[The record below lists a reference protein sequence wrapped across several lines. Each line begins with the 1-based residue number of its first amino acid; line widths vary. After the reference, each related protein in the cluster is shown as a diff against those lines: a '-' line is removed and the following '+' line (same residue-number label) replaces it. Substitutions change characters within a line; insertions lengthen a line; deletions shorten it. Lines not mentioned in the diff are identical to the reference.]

1 MTIVPCGQDDRN
13 VSGLSLMITSNSYHC
28 LLCRSQPGGI
38 GSMVTGDDHHGGSTM
53 RRQLFWAISAWC
65 LFLMPITAGERDK
78 NILVK
83 PTVTPSERIEQLLH
97 TLKTDRKEDARS
109 KAAEELGKLASAE
122 YPEVISG
129 LIDALV
135 RDDSSSVRKVVIH
148 SLVEIEPATYEVKD
162 ALDQAVK
169 QDKSWMVRQA
179 ARLAVWRYKPKDEPP
194 STPGLRLRNTSKPGS
209 SGSMPATK
217 TPIAKPLPPEDPLK
231 SMPIPEA
238 PKPVVPVVPAP
249 ELAPAPGLPAFTD
262 PVPKT
267 ALGVPAQLSA
277 PKPSGN

>member
-1 MTIVPCGQDDRN
+1 
-13 VSGLSLMITSNSYHC
+13 
-28 LLCRSQPGGI
+28 
-38 GSMVTGDDHHGGSTM
+38 M
-53 RRQLFWAISAWC
+53 RRQICWALAAWC
-65 LFLMPITAGERDK
+65 MFLIPITAGERDK
-78 NILVK
+78 NTPAK
-83 PTVTPSERIEQLLH
+83 PTATPSERIEQLLH
-97 TLKTDRKEDARS
+97 VLKTDRKEDARS
-109 KAAEELGKLASAE
+109 KAAEELGKLASDE
-122 YPEVISG
+122 YPEVVSG

-179 ARLAVWRYKPKDEPP
+179 ARLAVWRYKPKDLPP
-194 STPGLRLRNTSKPGS
+194 ATPGPKLRNTSKPGS
-209 SGSMPATK
+209 SGNVPASK
-217 TPIAKPLPPEDPLK
+217 SPLIKPIPLEDPLK

-238 PKPVVPVVPAP
+238 PKPVVPVVPAL
-249 ELAPAPGLPAFTD
+249 ELAPAPVAPAFTD

-267 ALGVPAQLSA
+267 VSGAPAQLSA